1 VSAFHYAI
9 YSGLGLTLTLLGVWR
24 FAGKAAGPVRLTG
37 FVLGVTILAIMA
49 GSLVGVVSVTGVE
62 ECLKSP
68 HSGRSKL
75 IVCLFH
81 ARLASK

>member
-1 VSAFHYAI
+1 M
-9 YSGLGLTLTLLGVWR
+9 
-24 FAGKAAGPVRLTG
+24 
-37 FVLGVTILAIMA
+37 LGVTILAIMA